1 MSEPMLQPA
10 RRRQVVAALAELTLP
25 AGVQIRAWADADFPG
40 IQRLSSAEGW
50 PTPTARPDEA
60 LISWRNAW
68 PTLVAVA
75 GDELVGFVRALTDGE
90 VTMYVAELLVVP
102 GWRGHGLGRAL
113 LDACH
118 LLYPHTRLDLLS
130 TESADRF
137 YEANGFRRFQGF
149 RKSYR

>member
-1 MSEPMLQPA
+1 MSDMAHQQQQ
-10 RRRQVVAALAELTLP
+10 RQTAAALSELVLP
-25 AGVQIRAWADADFPG
+25 AGAQIRAWADADFPD

-50 PTPTARPDEA
+50 PTPMARPDQA
-60 LISWRNAW
+60 LESWRNAW

-75 GDELVGFVRALTDGE
+75 DGALVGFVRALTDGE
-90 VTMYVAELLVVP
+90 VTMYIAELLVVP
-102 GWRGHGLGRAL
+102 GWRGRGLGLAL

-118 LLYPHTRLDLLS
+118 LLHPHTRLDLLS

-149 RKSYR
+149 RKSYW